1 MNKICYIVG
10 AGPVD
15 ALTLEPTEHDYVIAA
30 DAGYQHLADLSV
42 VADLVVGD
50 FDSMPAKPNHPNII
64 AHPAEKDE
72 TDMMLAVDEGLR
84 RGYRTFV
91 LLGGMGGRLDHTYAN
106 IQMLSYMAAQSARG
120 CLLGGGTAVTVV
132 RNGTLRFDAC
142 KSGIVS
148 VFCAGE
154 TAHGVTLTGLKYPL
168 LNAEL
173 NFMQSLG
180 VSNEFTGIPSE
191 ISVLNGSLVV
201 MWNDSAASV
210 IESLKETAGM
220 TF

>member
-64 AHPAEKDE
+64 VHPAEKDE
-72 TDMMLAVDEGLR
+72 TDMMLAVGEGLR

-106 IQMLSYMAAQSARG
+106 IQLLSYIAAQSARG
-120 CLLGGGTAVTVV
+120 YLLGDGTAITVV
-132 RNGTLRFDAC
+132 RNGTLCFDAD
-142 KSGIVS
+142 KRGIVS

-180 VSNEFTGIPSE
+180 VSNEFTGNPSE

-201 MWNDSAASV
+201 MWNDSAASG

-220 TF
+220 TV